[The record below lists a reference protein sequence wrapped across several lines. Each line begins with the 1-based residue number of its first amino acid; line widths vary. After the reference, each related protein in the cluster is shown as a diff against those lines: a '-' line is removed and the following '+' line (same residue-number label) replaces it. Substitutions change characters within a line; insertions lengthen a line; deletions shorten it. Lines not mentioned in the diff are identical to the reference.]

1 MVSLR
6 TQMKSEISGIMKERD
21 DIRKKV
27 NAKREKEKTL
37 IELCKQEKPVYE
49 DVEKVLKEVNEN
61 AS

>member
-1 MVSLR
+1 
-6 TQMKSEISGIMKERD
+6 MKSEISGIMKERD